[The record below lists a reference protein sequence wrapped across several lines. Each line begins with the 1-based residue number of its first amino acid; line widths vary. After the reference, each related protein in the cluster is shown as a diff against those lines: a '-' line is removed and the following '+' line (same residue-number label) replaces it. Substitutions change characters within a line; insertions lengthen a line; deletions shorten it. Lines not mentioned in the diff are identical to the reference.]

1 MTDQN
6 ASPFFMAF
14 IQQQE
19 FVGLLGLGKLADP
32 TTGKAEVDLDKT
44 RYAIGMLEMMEQKSS
59 GNLAEAESRQLRHT
73 LTSLR
78 LNFVE
83 EAQRAEATDGSPSG
97 PPATEGESGSK
108 AAEAPGG
115 GE

>member
-1 MTDQN
+1 MTAQN
-6 ASPFFMAF
+6 TRAFFMAF

-44 RYAIGMLEMMEQKSS
+44 RYAIGMLEMMEERTT
-59 GNLAEAESRQLRHT
+59 GNLAEEESRQLRHT

-78 LNFVE
+78 INFVE
-83 EAQRAEATDGSPSG
+83 EAERADAAAADPGK
-97 PPATEGESGSK
+97 PAASEGETGSAAGTASG
-108 AAEAPGG
+108 E
-115 GE
+115 E

>member
-1 MTDQN
+1 MTAQN
-6 ASPFFMAF
+6 TSPFFMAF

-44 RYAIGMLEMMEQKSS
+44 RYAIGMLEMMEQKTS
-59 GNLAEAESRQLRHT
+59 GNLAEAESRQLRQT

-78 LNFVE
+78 INFVE
-83 EAQRAEATDGSPSG
+83 EAQRTEAAAGGPGNPSAPEAEAGSA
-97 PPATEGESGSK
+97 PP
-108 AAEAPGG
+108 EAPGE

>member
-1 MTDQN
+1 
-6 ASPFFMAF
+6 MAF

-44 RYAIGMLEMMEQKSS
+44 RYAIGMLEMMEQKTS
-59 GNLAEAESRQLRHT
+59 GNLAEAETQQLRRT

-83 EAQRAEATDGSPSG
+83 EAQRAEA
-97 PPATEGESGSK
+97 AAAGESEPAPPQGEADS
-108 AAEAPGG
+108 AATDAPGG
-115 GE
+115 GK